1 MQHFAATCL
10 RSYLLPEYQY
20 QKVHPSRNPKHPQIF
35 LAEMHRLHMNAYSV
49 TAFLNQPGFP
59 HSPSSTSQVSHSTE
73 RLRMEE
79 SMGRKGQ
86 ADQSIT
92 VTRNNK
98 LHSGDAVLVMH
109 SSLSL
114 PPPPP
119 LATPHRDFTPH
130 HYQSSETIHSQS
142 SQSDR
147 QQHTDMTSHLCR
159 GTRQQGPELPTA
171 TLTRHTKNQKQIK
184 CTPVKVLDKIVPET
198 TVMHC
203 S

>member
-35 LAEMHRLHMNAYSV
+35 LAEMHRLHMNACSV

-119 LATPHRDFTPH
+119 QPRHIEISTPTITSLQR
-130 HYQSSETIHSQS
+130 QSILSPVNLIDNS
-142 SQSDR
+142 
-147 QQHTDMTSHLCR
+147 
-159 GTRQQGPELPTA
+159 
-171 TLTRHTKNQKQIK
+171 TLT
-184 CTPVKVLDKIVPET
+184 
-198 TVMHC
+198 
-203 S
+203 